1 MTVYNIVTKDN
12 LGDTL
17 LLGRLT
23 QGRVDVNIDS
33 KTIIVDSNGVLSV
46 NPDYNYLKYETIGEQ
61 QVWEMTHNFG
71 KKPIISV
78 FNMDNVQL
86 LSLIEHLDD
95 NRVRIAIEPDLL
107 QNPKLQNPNMIIAVQ
122 FLCLCHFFESV

>member
-1 MTVYNIVTKDN
+1 MIVYNIVTKDN

-17 LLGRLT
+17 LLGRLA
-23 QGRVDVNIDS
+23 QGRVDVNIDNE
-33 KTIIVDSNGVLSV
+33 TITVDCNGVLSV

-61 QVWEMTHNFG
+61 QIWEITHNFG

-95 NRVRIAIEPDLL
+95 DRVRIVMDKPRAGYALIT
-107 QNPKLQNPNMIIAVQ
+107 A
-122 FLCLCHFFESV
+122 